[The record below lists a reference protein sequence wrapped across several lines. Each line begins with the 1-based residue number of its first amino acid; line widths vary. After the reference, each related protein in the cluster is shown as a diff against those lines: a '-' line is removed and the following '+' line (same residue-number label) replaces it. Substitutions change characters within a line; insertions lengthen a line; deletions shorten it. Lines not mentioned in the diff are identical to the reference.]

1 MPSPL
6 APIPAFLDADR
17 PNVPDLVIPHG
28 VIPFSLPDRPVR
40 GRLVR
45 LGPLADALL
54 TRHDLHP
61 AVTRLLG
68 QAMALAA
75 ALASALKFKGS
86 FSLQAKGDGPLTM
99 LLADC
104 TDTGALRGHARADP
118 ERLSALL
125 AENPAP
131 SAAALLGQGY
141 LAFTVDPGP
150 DSERHQGIVSIEG
163 PELAD
168 MALHYFATS
177 EQLRCAIHL
186 ACDRTA
192 DGWRAGA
199 LILERVAG
207 EGGTDP
213 DGDEAMFE
221 EAWRTAEI
229 LAATITPAE
238 LLDDALPPDLLL
250 YRLFQDAGG
259 EDDGV
264 SVNLP
269 RALAYGCRC
278 SRQRLSGI
286 LEGFGAQDLDHMAVG
301 GDIVMTC
308 EFCNLD
314 FRFPRGEVHGQ
325 EPG

>member
-1 MPSPL
+1 MPNGRMSLTSSFPL
-6 APIPAFLDADR
+6 GV
-17 PNVPDLVIPHG
+17 VP
-28 VIPFSLPDRPVR
+28 FNLPDRPVR
-40 GRLVR
+40 GRLIR
-45 LGPLADALL
+45 LGGLADALL
-54 TRHDLHP
+54 TRHQLEP

-86 FSLQAKGDGPLTM
+86 FSLQAKGDGPLSM

-104 TDTGALRGHARADP
+104 TDTGAVRGHARADP
-118 ERLSALL
+118 ERLADLL
-125 AENPAP
+125 ATTQTPT
-131 SAAALLGQGY
+131 AAELLGQGY

-163 PELAD
+163 PELTD

-186 ACDRTA
+186 ACDLTPA
-192 DGWRAGA
+192 GWRAGA
-199 LILERVAG
+199 LVLERVAA
-207 EGGTDP
+207 EGGLGSV
-213 DGDEAMFE
+213 GDADELE
-221 EAWRTAEI
+221 EAWRTASI
-229 LAATITPAE
+229 LAATVKSAE
-238 LLDDALPPDLLL
+238 LLDDELPPEQLL
-250 YRLFQDAGG
+250 YRLFHD
-259 EDDGV
+259 EGV
-264 SVNLP
+264 AVQLP

-286 LEGFGAQDLDHMAVG
+286 LEGFGTEDLDHMAVD

-314 FRFPRGEVHGQ
+314 FRFPRGEVHGL
-325 EPG
+325 ERG